1 MPELPEVETVRR
13 VLEPQLTG
21 RCIVRAVPL
30 HADIV
35 AHPSQEKFVAAVQD
49 ARIASLSRRG
59 KFLMIDL
66 EGGAK
71 IVLHLRM
78 TGQFLRT
85 PADFPHQKH
94 THMILQLDD
103 TSELRFIDLRRFGR
117 FWYLAPGE
125 SDSVTGMDRLG
136 PEPFDPR
143 ITGEY
148 LRARLSKSRRAI
160 KDCLL
165 DQTVVAGIGNIYSD
179 EALFAANIHPSR
191 PACSLTDA
199 EWEDLAAKIPVI
211 IQTAI
216 DGNAISAEDYLAGM
230 GRDYRNTPLFKVY
243 GRGGE
248 PCKRCLTILETVRIA
263 GRTSCFCPFCQM

>member
-21 RCIVRAVPL
+21 RRIAEVCSL
-30 HADIV
+30 HPDIV
-35 AHPSQEKFVAAVQD
+35 AHPSQDAFISGVRGAV
-49 ARIASLSRRG
+49 IEGLSRRG

-66 EGGAK
+66 EGGGK

-85 PADFPHQKH
+85 PADFPQAKH
-94 THMILQLDD
+94 THMILRLDD
-103 TSELRFIDLRRFGR
+103 ASELRFIDLRRFGR
-117 FWYLAPGE
+117 FWYLQEDEDTA
-125 SDSVTGMDRLG
+125 VTGMEKLG
-136 PEPFDPR
+136 PEPFDPC

-148 LRARLSKSRRAI
+148 LRAKLSKSRRAV

-179 EALFAANIHPSR
+179 EILFAANVLPSR

-211 IQTAI
+211 MQIAI

-248 PCKRCLTILETVRIA
+248 PCKRCLTILKTARIA
-263 GRTSCFCPFCQM
+263 GRTSCFCPSCQI